1 MSWPLKP
8 LKEILEPSGL
18 HRAGTH
24 DLPVLSIT
32 MKHGLVDQADKFKKR
47 VASSDT
53 SSYRIAYRHELVVG
67 FPIDEGVLGF
77 QEKYAAGIVSP
88 AYDIWSLSQP
98 NTCHIPFLERYLRSD
113 QARRLYASRM
123 QGAVARR
130 RSLPKDDFVKL
141 EIPFPPVNDQ
151 IRIAHL
157 LGKVEGLIAQ
167 RKQHLLQ
174 LDNLLKS
181 VFLEMF
187 GDPVQNE
194 KGWQIAPLEQLGSI
208 NRGVSKHRPRNDPK
222 LLNGT
227 HPLIQTGEV
236 SNAGTYITAYTQTYS
251 DLGFTQS
258 KLWPA
263 GTLCI
268 TIAANIA
275 QTGILTFD
283 ACFPDSVVGFLADK
297 AESNTLYVLG
307 LFWFF
312 QAILEKNA
320 PAAAQK
326 NINLEILRGLAVPKP
341 PIELQDKFAEI
352 VETIEALK
360 HRYRQSLTD
369 LETLYAALSQS
380 AFNGE
385 LDLSRVPLPT
395 VVISGLTVEA
405 NTSVTGSV
413 RVTAFAFPD
422 LDMSASALCDE
433 APRLKLLTA
442 WLGTWQAHLGAQP
455 FVLQDFLDAAGARL
469 QELYPNDDLAVGMA
483 AYEQIKD
490 WVFNALDGGSL
501 AQGYDKNTKR
511 VTLRT
516 ALA

>member
-1 MSWPLKP
+1 MNSSK
-8 LKEILEPSGL
+8 LKELFDYLPKSKIQ
-18 HRAGTH
+18 AGVGRETGAY
-24 DLPVLSIT
+24 P
-32 MKHGLVDQADKFKKR
+32 FY
-47 VASSDT
+47 T
-53 SSYRIAYRHELVVG
+53 SSENLSKRLDTFQHEGGCLIFGTGGKASVHYSRSRFATSTDCIAVTPKAGKTVDAGYVYQYFKSNMQVLDDGFKGAGLKHISKAYLSEIQIPLPKNFDDQLRIAL
-67 FPIDEGVLGF
+67 
-77 QEKYAAGIVSP
+77 
-88 AYDIWSLSQP
+88 
-98 NTCHIPFLERYLRSD
+98 
-113 QARRLYASRM
+113 
-123 QGAVARR
+123 
-130 RSLPKDDFVKL
+130 
-141 EIPFPPVNDQ
+141 
-151 IRIAHL
+151 L

-167 RKQHLLQ
+167 RRQHLQQ
-174 LDNLLKS
+174 LDDLLKS

-187 GDPVQNE
+187 GDPVRNE
-194 KGWQIAPLEQLGSI
+194 KGWQTVPLEQLGSI

-222 LLNGT
+222 LLGGT

-251 DLGFTQS
+251 DLGFAQS

-297 AESNTLYVLG
+297 AESNTLYVLV

-341 PIELQDKFAEI
+341 PIELQDKFAGI
-352 VETIEALK
+352 VKKIEALK
-360 HRYRQSLTD
+360 ARYRQSLTD

-422 LDMSASALCDE
+422 LGLTTEELANE
-433 APRLKLLTA
+433 ANRLALLTA
-442 WLGTWQAHLGAQP
+442 WLEAWQARPHGHT
-455 FVLQDFLDAAGARL
+455 FVLTDFLDAAQSRL
-469 QELYPNDDLAVGMA
+469 IELYPEDDLELGMA

-501 AQGYDKNTKR
+501 AQGYDEDAKR
-511 VTLRT
+511 ITLRT
-516 ALA
+516 AHA